1 MEINVK
7 MFSSVYMA
15 LTLGMGLVA
24 VCLLFRV
31 CRQRPNEARFRWLGR
46 FFVSYSLINTILISD
61 FLLRNIFTVRYYFI
75 YSLFL
80 WLLVLYAIGL
90 TIFTYAGLVLELTGL
105 ILPKVVGNVWFVAV
119 FLPLYL
125 LIPAMKQAKVI
136 ADLNWVYQI
145 SLLEL
150 GMLLLVASM
159 ILVRYRRRI
168 PEPWTKVAVFLVV
181 LAGVGLPVAVLD
193 NSLGGLAY
201 FYDSLPNGFYG
212 STVLYGLVG
221 LALVI
226 QGTKI
231 RFNRSQSV
239 NEAEPG
245 LMTLISPAV
254 IAHYGI
260 SKREREIAEAILTG
274 KTNHEIAAEKFI
286 AVSTVKKHISNLF
299 LKTKA
304 RNRIELT
311 NILRGDR

>member
-145 SLLEL
+145 SLL
-150 GMLLLVASM
+150 
-159 ILVRYRRRI
+159 
-168 PEPWTKVAVFLVV
+168 
-181 LAGVGLPVAVLD
+181 
-193 NSLGGLAY
+193 
-201 FYDSLPNGFYG
+201 
-212 STVLYGLVG
+212 
-221 LALVI
+221 
-226 QGTKI
+226 
-231 RFNRSQSV
+231 
-239 NEAEPG
+239 
-245 LMTLISPAV
+245 
-254 IAHYGI
+254 
-260 SKREREIAEAILTG
+260 
-274 KTNHEIAAEKFI
+274 
-286 AVSTVKKHISNLF
+286 
-299 LKTKA
+299 
-304 RNRIELT
+304 
-311 NILRGDR
+311 